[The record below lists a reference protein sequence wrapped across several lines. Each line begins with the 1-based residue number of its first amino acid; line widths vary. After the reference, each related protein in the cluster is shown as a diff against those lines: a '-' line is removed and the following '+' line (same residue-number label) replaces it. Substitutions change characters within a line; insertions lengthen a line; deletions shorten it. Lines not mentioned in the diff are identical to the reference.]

1 MSFTAPKFTNAGRQL
16 QTRVIAGD
24 TLTFTTIKLGDGTM
38 TTEPIAALTDLI
50 HGIITLPVHEVRRN
64 ADYADVTGVFQNAGL
79 SSGFYWR
86 EIGIFAADP
95 DYPNDRSH
103 DILYCYQNAAELA
116 EYIPSASSAVIEK
129 IIRVACVVGDA
140 ENVTVGLASQAYA
153 KAEDLQA
160 LEEQYSKDVE
170 RIDNALD
177 AVDPTKIT
185 TKAEPADGDGV
196 MIADSEDGGKAKRLL
211 WSSVKTALGKLFVPL
226 ARKINGKALS
236 ADVTLTG
243 ENIAVS
249 TTDSTPIS
257 GAVKYRTNPNLLDN
271 WYFGRPVNQ
280 RGQTEYTE
288 AGKYVI
294 DRWWLQLDT
303 SLSIV
308 DGGVK
313 ISGKWDIEHFFENTL
328 PNATYTLSMLYKDKT
343 GTDDLRFIVGN
354 RSDGDIKGVNTKN
367 ASGLLSFT
375 VTSDIINKFIIGFA
389 GSTDNSVT
397 LLATKLE
404 LGDTQTLA
412 HKENGVWVLN
422 EIPDF
427 GEQLRRCQRYAVDD
441 NYHTTVG
448 QLNYDGDTYYISV
461 QLPCVM
467 RTTPVITLK
476 EISAIGWGVLPIS
489 NAEITWRDANGFFV
503 AIKDLSSMNSF
514 IGKACSVTYFASA
527 DL

>member
-24 TLTFTTIKLGDGTM
+24 TLTFTAIKLGDGTM

-64 ADYADVTGVFQNAGL
+64 ADYAEVTGVFQNAGL

-160 LEEQYSKDVE
+160 LEEQHSKDVE

-185 TKAEPADGDGV
+185 TKATPADGDGV
-196 MIADSEDGGKAKRLL
+196 MIADSADGGKAKRLL
-211 WSSVKTALGKLFVPL
+211 WSSVKEALGKLFVPL

-243 ENIAVS
+243 DDIAM
-249 TTDSTPIS
+249 
-257 GAVKYRTNPNLLDN
+257 GADDAESLRAAMAKRLGYNDNLGTGINLKEHVKYEYLSLDGSKDSELN
-271 WYFGRPVNQ
+271 GSGGCLILPGWRSGPWGMQMRFDMRWNALFIRRYRDEATLWDDWERLAICAPPEVHGLPLASGFPAQSYANTYYKTQEGIVHLNFCIFRGESTAFVERETICTMPEGYRPS
-280 RGQTEYTE
+280 T
-288 AGKYVI
+288 VI
-294 DRWWLQLDT
+294 
-303 SLSIV
+303 
-308 DGGVK
+308 
-313 ISGKWDIEHFFENTL
+313 
-328 PNATYTLSMLYKDKT
+328 AAA
-343 GTDDLRFIVGN
+343 VG
-354 RSDGDIKGVNTKN
+354 SDGKSFGN
-367 ASGLLSFT
+367 GLPAAELHIEPDGRMWFYGADT
-375 VTSDIINKFIIGFA
+375 RIN
-389 GSTDNSVT
+389 
-397 LLATKLE
+397 
-404 LGDTQTLA
+404 
-412 HKENGVWVLN
+412 WVY
-422 EIPDF
+422 
-427 GEQLRRCQRYAVDD
+427 G
-441 NYHTTVG
+441 
-448 QLNYDGDTYYISV
+448 
-461 QLPCVM
+461 
-467 RTTPVITLK
+467 
-476 EISAIGWGVLPIS
+476 
-489 NAEITWRDANGFFV
+489 EITYLAG
-503 AIKDLSSMNSF
+503 
-514 IGKACSVTYFASA
+514 
-527 DL
+527 